1 MQEALMTDAETA
13 PLVIIKGMAGTAK
26 TFYSLAVGLE
36 KVYNNPSQEYRR
48 VIVCQAKRTV

>member
-36 KVYNNPSQEYRR
+36 RYITILHRNTAV
-48 VIVCQAKRTV
+48 